1 MKAWKVLP
9 VFSLALLWSVTAFAQ
24 DPTKVAAANYK
35 VILEN
40 PSVRILKITYAPGAK
55 SAPHSHPEAVVI
67 PLVTSK
73 VRFTGTD
80 GKSEERELASEAA
93 MFVPAETHSVV
104 NLGTGPID
112 AILVE
117 FKSKAPGTATLPDTR
132 TNLGMKHIADSPRA
146 VVYRAIAEPTFHEPA
161 GSKHEFDQVVIS
173 LSDAQMSLAIDGKP
187 AKTKWTRGEVQFIP
201 RGVAHESKNTGT
213 TPTDF
218 VVVAI
223 K

>member
-1 MKAWKVLP
+1 
-9 VFSLALLWSVTAFAQ
+9 
-24 DPTKVAAANYK
+24 
-35 VILEN
+35 
-40 PSVRILKITYAPGAK
+40 
-55 SAPHSHPEAVVI
+55 
-67 PLVTSK
+67 
-73 VRFTGTD
+73 
-80 GKSEERELASEAA
+80 

-104 NLGTGPID
+104 NTGTGPID

-146 VVYRAIAEPTFHEPA
+146 VVYRATAEPSFHEPA

-187 AKTKWTRGEVQFIP
+187 AKTKWTRGDVQFIP
-201 RGVAHESKNTGT
+201 RGVAHESKNMGT
-213 TPTDF
+213 KPTDF

>member
-1 MKAWKVLP
+1 MKACKVLP

-55 SAPHSHPEAVVI
+55 SAMHSHPEAVVV

-73 VRFTGTD
+73 VQFTGAG
-80 GKSEERELASEAA
+80 GKAEERELASETA

-104 NLGTGPID
+104 NTGTGPID

-117 FKSKAPGTATLPDTR
+117 FKAKAPGTATLPDTR
-132 TNLGMKHIADSPRA
+132 TNLAMKHIADSPRA
-146 VVYRAIAEPTFHEPA
+146 VVYRATAEPSFQEPA

-187 AKTKWTRGEVQFIP
+187 AKTKWARGEVQFIP

-213 TPTDF
+213 KANDF
-218 VVVAI
+218 VIVAI

>member
-40 PSVRILKITYAPGAK
+40 PSVRILKITYTPGAK

-73 VRFTGTD
+73 VRFTGSD
-80 GKSEERELASEAA
+80 GKSQERELAAETA
-93 MFVPAETHSVV
+93 MFVPAETHSSENV
-104 NLGTGPID
+104 GTGPVD
-112 AILVE
+112 AVLVE

-132 TNLGMKHIADSPRA
+132 SGLGMKHLADSPRA
-146 VVYRAIAEPTFHEPA
+146 VVYRATAEPSFQEPA

-213 TPTDF
+213 KATDF
-218 VVVAI
+218 VIVAI